1 MASGGT
7 EMLAGL
13 AGGREGRSRESG
25 MFGVHRIEARAPA
38 LDAEVLALLCP
49 DWRAPMLVL
58 DADTLEIAYA
68 NIRALDLAK
77 QRHPFTVRRGV
88 LELGAHEASRRLRAA
103 LKRAVDNDLSTST
116 LIVDDGAHGLTYG
129 LRLCLPQ
136 GFMREVLERRIENG
150 DRLVVVEMTSG
161 HLSLSGAEVWA
172 LGDAFGLTS
181 AETRILALIADGLS
195 LNEIAALRGVGIE
208 TVRHQCKRLLDKT
221 RSRRQSDLVKLVVAL
236 CARDE
241 EAAAA

>member
-1 MASGGT
+1 
-7 EMLAGL
+7 MLAGL
-13 AGGREGRSRESG
+13 AEGYEERSGRFGGSG
-25 MFGVHRIEARAPA
+25 LQRVDAGARGPR
-38 LDAEVLALLCP
+38 LDSEVLALLCP

-68 NIRALDLAK
+68 NTRALDLAK
-77 QRHPFTVRRGV
+77 QRHPFAVHCGV
-88 LELGAHEASRRLRAA
+88 LELASRDASRRLHAA
-103 LKRAVDNDLSTST
+103 LRRTIDNELSTST
-116 LIVDDGAHGLTYG
+116 LIVDDGEHGLTYG
-129 LRLCLPQ
+129 LRICLPQ
-136 GFMREVLERRIENG
+136 GFMREVLVRRIENG
-150 DRLVVVEMTSG
+150 HRLVVVEMTSG
-161 HLSLSGAEVWA
+161 HLSLSGADVSA

-195 LNEIAALRGVGIE
+195 LNEIATLRGVGIE

-236 CARDE
+236 CAQDD